1 MAIRVDSC
9 VTQETIVIT
18 TGSSVYEIVAL
29 SGEQG
34 VVLVRGG
41 RHFAAATP
49 VLFLGSSAEDGSLQ
63 PDAIG
68 IGLRMRF
75 FCGDRF
81 ITTAP
86 VQSFT
91 CRGEDTA
98 EMPNTPNA
106 L

>member
-1 MAIRVDSC
+1 MAIHVDSC
-9 VTQETIVIT
+9 VAQKTIVIT

-41 RHFAAATP
+41 RHFAAATR

-63 PDAIG
+63 PDGIG
-68 IGLRMRF
+68 IGLRMKF
-75 FCGDRF
+75 FCGDRVV
-81 ITTAP
+81 TTSP

-91 CRGEDTA
+91 CRNEDT
-98 EMPNTPNA
+98 EEQR
-106 L
+106 